1 MAGLKLDD
9 VKVVWVLLKKNIN
22 FFWKINNITIFT
34 SCFYL
39 KNYLGSFK
47 FTYDK
52 LCNESSPAAHT
63 HNIYRGIW
71 QTLNALFLKCK
82 KH

>member
-1 MAGLKLDD
+1 MKR
-9 VKVVWVLLKKNIN
+9 NTTPN
-22 FFWKINNITIFT
+22 FTIFT